1 MARQQAKLTPVK
13 AVTPTRITARKQR
26 RPARAVDANQAAID
40 ESLESFYALARSIE
54 EQQRQLV
61 GLSTQALIVL
71 EGERGR
77 MARALDSDVS
87 HSLTGALSSL
97 QRIER
102 IATHVGLRKDLTE
115 LSTNITSALRD
126 VQRIARLLAPPVEE
140 GAPQPR
146 RQHADAPAL
155 PAAAPAGAAR
165 DASASPA
172 RAQGDVSGAA
182 EDGAGGVARRPVRVL
197 LAEGHVVVRAGLRQ
211 LAAAEDDMHVVG
223 EARDC
228 REALRFVAELE
239 PDVVVIDLTTPTPD
253 GLEAIRE
260 IASLPNAPA
269 ILALSVH
276 NDQHYLHHLLEAG
289 ASGYVL
295 KNAADT
301 DLMTGIRAVAAGGVF
316 LSASAA
322 RTLVSAPDEH
332 AADGTGFGADPLSER
347 EREVLRLTAEGYTNQ
362 EIGAKLY
369 LSPKTVDTYRA
380 RITGKLDLHH
390 RSELIRY
397 ALRQGLL
404 SL

>member
-1 MARQQAKLTPVK
+1 MARRQTNLVAIQKTAP
-13 AVTPTRITARKQR
+13 ARIPARKPK
-26 RPARAVDANQAAID
+26 RPARETAPDQSAID

-61 GLSTQALIVL
+61 ALSNKALIVL
-71 EGERGR
+71 EGERDR
-77 MARALDSDVS
+77 LARGLDNDVAQ
-87 HSLTGALSSL
+87 SLTSALSSL

-102 IATHVGLRKDLTE
+102 IATHVGLRKDFNE
-115 LSTNITSALRD
+115 LSMNITVALRD
-126 VQRIARLLAPPVEE
+126 VQRIARLV
-140 GAPQPR
+140 
-146 RQHADAPAL
+146 APAL
-155 PAAAPAGAAR
+155 EERAPEQRANDELPALPDGRARVNGAAAIVRMARGTAGDAEIDGAA
-165 DASASPA
+165 DAQP
-172 RAQGDVSGAA
+172 
-182 EDGAGGVARRPVRVL
+182 RPIRVL
-197 LAEGHVVVRAGLRQ
+197 LAEGHVVVRSGLRQ
-211 LAAAEDDMHVVG
+211 LMAAEDDLHVVG

-228 REALRFVAELE
+228 REAIRLVGELQ
-239 PDVVVIDLTTPTPD
+239 PNVVVIDLTTPTPD
-253 GLEAIRE
+253 GIGAIRE
-260 IASLPNAPA
+260 IAAVQHAPA
-269 ILALSVH
+269 ILALSGH

-289 ASGYVL
+289 AAGYVV

-322 RTLVSAPDEH
+322 RALVSSQDEH
-332 AADGTGFGADPLSER
+332 AQDGSGFGADPLSER

>member
-1 MARQQAKLTPVK
+1 MARRQTNLV
-13 AVTPTRITARKQR
+13 AVEKTVPARLPARKAR
-26 RPARAVDANQAAID
+26 RPERAAAPEQALN
-40 ESLESFYALARSIE
+40 ESLDSFYELARSIE

-77 MARALDSDVS
+77 LARGLDCDVAQ
-87 HSLTGALSSL
+87 SLTSALSSL

-115 LSTNITSALRD
+115 LSTNITVALRD
-126 VQRIARLLAPPVEE
+126 VQRIARLLAPPAEE
-140 GAPQPR
+140 GEPAQR
-146 RQHADAPAL
+146 AHGELPAL
-155 PAAAPAGAAR
+155 PDGPSRGGDAASLMRMAREAAAQERDVVAGADVQAR
-165 DASASPA
+165 PI
-172 RAQGDVSGAA
+172 
-182 EDGAGGVARRPVRVL
+182 RVL

-211 LAAAEDDMHVVG
+211 LMAAERDLHVVG

-228 REALRFVAELE
+228 REAIRLVGELA
-239 PDVVVIDLTTPTPD
+239 PNVVVIDLTTPTPD
-253 GLEAIRE
+253 GIGAIRE
-260 IASLPNAPA
+260 IAGVQHAPA
-269 ILALSVH
+269 ILALSGH
-276 NDQHYLHHLLEAG
+276 NDQHHLHHLLEAG
-289 ASGYVL
+289 AAGYVV

-301 DLMTGIRAVAAGGVF
+301 DLMSGIRAVAAGGVF

-322 RTLVSAPDEH
+322 RHLVSAQDEH
-332 AADGTGFGADPLSER
+332 AQDGTGFGADPLSER

>member
-1 MARQQAKLTPVK
+1 
-13 AVTPTRITARKQR
+13 
-26 RPARAVDANQAAID
+26 
-40 ESLESFYALARSIE
+40 
-54 EQQRQLV
+54 
-61 GLSTQALIVL
+61 
-71 EGERGR
+71 
-77 MARALDSDVS
+77 
-87 HSLTGALSSL
+87 
-97 QRIER
+97 
-102 IATHVGLRKDLTE
+102 LRKDLHE
-115 LSTNITSALRD
+115 LSTMIGSALRD
-126 VQRIARLLAPPVEE
+126 VQRIARLLAPPVED
-140 GAPQPR
+140 GATPR
-146 RQHADAPAL
+146 AELLAHNPVSQDASDGQHDASRVPAAHRQIDVESQAQAGAMRAEPAHDADARSSRVL
-155 PAAAPAGAAR
+155 
-165 DASASPA
+165 
-172 RAQGDVSGAA
+172 
-182 EDGAGGVARRPVRVL
+182 RVL

-211 LAAAEDDMHVVG
+211 LAAAESDLRVVG

-228 REALRFVAELE
+228 REAVRMVAELA
-239 PDVVVIDLTTPTPD
+239 PDVVVIDLTTPTAD
-253 GLEAIRE
+253 GLESIRE
-260 IASLPNAPA
+260 IAAVPRAPA

-276 NDQHYLHHLLEAG
+276 NDQRYLHQLLDAG

-322 RTLVSAPDEH
+322 RSLVSPADDHAPD
-332 AADGTGFGADPLSER
+332 AGFGADPLSER

>member
-1 MARQQAKLTPVK
+1 MGRRQTSLTTVEPSNN
-13 AVTPTRITARKQR
+13 APAR
-26 RPARAVDANQAAID
+26 RPRREPEAQTATPDG
-40 ESLESFYALARSIE
+40 SLESFFALARSIE

-77 MARALDSDVS
+77 LARGLDCDVAQ
-87 HSLTGALSSL
+87 SLTSAMSSL
-97 QRIER
+97 HRIER
-102 IATHVGLRKDLTE
+102 LATQVGLRKDLQD
-115 LSTNITSALRD
+115 LASMIGSALRD
-126 VQRIARLLAPPVEE
+126 VQRIARLLAPPIDGDATQRAATGASGSAVER
-140 GAPQPR
+140 P
-146 RQHADAPAL
+146 DA
-155 PAAAPAGAAR
+155 GMR
-165 DASASPA
+165 DDGRASPVGMQADLAPERKRMDATRTGEA
-172 RAQGDVSGAA
+172 RSSRVL
-182 EDGAGGVARRPVRVL
+182 RVL

-211 LAAAEDDMHVVG
+211 LAAAESDMRVVG

-228 REALRFVAELE
+228 REALRMVADVH
-239 PDVVVIDLTTPTPD
+239 PDVVVIDLTTPTAD
-253 GLEAIRE
+253 GIESIRE
-260 IASLPNAPA
+260 IAALPHAPA

-276 NDQHYLHHLLEAG
+276 NDQHHLHHLLEAG

-322 RTLVSAPDEH
+322 RTLVSPGDEQS
-332 AADGTGFGADPLSER
+332 ADGGGMTSDPLSER

-404 SL
+404 TL

>member
-1 MARQQAKLTPVK
+1 MARRQPNLP
-13 AVTPTRITARKQR
+13 AVRGETAPERRSRKR
-26 RPARAVDANQAAID
+26 SSGKPRGADANGA
-40 ESLESFYALARSIE
+40 LESFFAVARSIE
-54 EQQRQLV
+54 KQQRQLV

-77 MARALDSDVS
+77 LARGLDCDVAQ
-87 HSLTGALSSL
+87 SLSSAMTSL
-97 QRIER
+97 QRIDR
-102 IATHVGLRKDLTE
+102 IATQVGLRRDLQE
-115 LSTNITSALRD
+115 LSNMIGSALRD
-126 VQRIARLLAPPVEE
+126 VQRIARLLAPPIEDGPAPRTALLPRG
-140 GAPQPR
+140 GAPVSADDDHDTALMRVQP
-146 RQHADAPAL
+146 DA
-155 PAAAPAGAAR
+155 AGEERPTVAR
-165 DASASPA
+165 GEGVVDGDARPA
-172 RAQGDVSGAA
+172 RAL
-182 EDGAGGVARRPVRVL
+182 RLL

-211 LAAAEDDMHVVG
+211 LAAAEPDMRVVG

-228 REALRFVAELE
+228 REAVRLVGELA
-239 PDVVVIDLTTPTPD
+239 PDVVVIDLTTPTAD
-253 GLEAIRE
+253 GLDSIRE
-260 IASLPNAPA
+260 IAALPHAPA

-276 NDQHYLHHLLEAG
+276 NDPGYLHHLLDAG

-301 DLMTGIRAVAAGGVF
+301 DLMAGIRAVAAGGVF

-322 RTLVSAPDEH
+322 RTFVSPGDERSRD
-332 AADGTGFGADPLSER
+332 ATGFGADPLSER

-404 SL
+404 TL